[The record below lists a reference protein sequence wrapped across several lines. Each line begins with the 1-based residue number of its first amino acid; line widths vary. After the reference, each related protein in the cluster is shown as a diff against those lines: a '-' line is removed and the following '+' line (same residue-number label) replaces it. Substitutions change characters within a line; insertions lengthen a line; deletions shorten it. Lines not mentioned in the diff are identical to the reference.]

1 MNSTLLF
8 AGLAV
13 GILLLSVL
21 VLVLIKQ
28 NKAGVNKGN
37 NELASKAMGR
47 GIAIGYAIG
56 MGPGI
61 AFGVA
66 LDNIGLGIALGAGI
80 GISIGVALGESF
92 KKKELAKTNQKIK
105 RQTISEQTAMPK
117 IIVLLMALFVFLLLA
132 LYFFT
137 KMN

>member
-1 MNSTLLF
+1 MNATLLF
-8 AGLAV
+8 AGLAI

-21 VLVLIKQ
+21 VIILIKQ
-28 NKAGVNKGN
+28 NKAGMYSAN
-37 NELASKAMGR
+37 NQLASKAMGR

-61 AFGVA
+61 ALGVA

-92 KKKELAKTNQKIK
+92 KKKELAKKNLTVQDSDSGKGI
-105 RQTISEQTAMPK
+105 IPK
-117 IIVLLMALFVFLLLA
+117 LLLLLIAVVA
-132 LYFFT
+132 LLVLVFFT
-137 KMN
+137 LFK

>member
-8 AGLAV
+8 AGLAI

-21 VLVLIKQ
+21 VIILIKQ
-28 NKAGVNKGN
+28 NKAGMYSAN
-37 NELASKAMGR
+37 NQLASKAMAR

-61 AFGVA
+61 ALGVA
-66 LDNIGLGIALGAGI
+66 LDNIGLGIALGAAI

-92 KKKELAKTNQKIK
+92 KKKELSEKKLTIQDTESRNESIK
-105 RQTISEQTAMPK
+105 KLLLLLIG
-117 IIVLLMALFVFLLLA
+117 IVAFLALLFLLL
-132 LYFFT
+132 F
-137 KMN
+137 K

>member
-1 MNSTLLF
+1 MNATLLF
-8 AGLAV
+8 AGLAI

-21 VLVLIKQ
+21 VIILIKQ
-28 NKAGVNKGN
+28 NKAGMYSAN
-37 NELASKAMGR
+37 NQLASKAMGR

-61 AFGVA
+61 ALGVA

-92 KKKELAKTNQKIK
+92 KKKELAKINQKYN
-105 RQTISEQTAMPK
+105 RQTISEQNVMPK
-117 IIVLLMALFVFLLLA
+117 IVMLLLALFVFLLLA
-132 LYFFT
+132 LYFFL

>member
-1 MNSTLLF
+1 MNATLLF
-8 AGLAV
+8 AGLAI

-21 VLVLIKQ
+21 VIILIKQ
-28 NKAGVNKGN
+28 NKAGMYSAN
-37 NELASKAMGR
+37 NQLASKAMGR

-61 AFGVA
+61 ALGVA

-92 KKKELAKTNQKIK
+92 KKKELAKKNLTVQDSDSGKGI
-105 RQTISEQTAMPK
+105 IPK
-117 IIVLLMALFVFLLLA
+117 LLLLLIAIVA
-132 LYFFT
+132 LLVLVFYTLF
-137 KMN
+137 K

>member
-21 VLVLIKQ
+21 VIILIKQ
-28 NKAGVNKGN
+28 NKAGMYSAN
-37 NELASKAMGR
+37 NQLASKAMAR

-61 AFGVA
+61 ALGVA

-92 KKKELAKTNQKIK
+92 KKKELAKKNLFVQDTDSGKSTNQK
-105 RQTISEQTAMPK
+105 
-117 IIVLLMALFVFLLLA
+117 LLLLLLA
-132 LYFFT
+132 IVAFLVILIFT
-137 KMN
+137 LLK

>member
-1 MNSTLLF
+1 MNATLLF
-8 AGLAV
+8 AGLAI

-21 VLVLIKQ
+21 VIILIKQ
-28 NKAGVNKGN
+28 NKAGMYSAN
-37 NELASKAMGR
+37 NQLASKAMGR

-61 AFGVA
+61 ALGVA

-92 KKKELAKTNQKIK
+92 KKKELAKKNLTVQDSDSGKGI
-105 RQTISEQTAMPK
+105 IPK
-117 IIVLLMALFVFLLLA
+117 LLLLLIAIVA
-132 LYFFT
+132 LLVLVFFT
-137 KMN
+137 LFK

>member
-21 VLVLIKQ
+21 VIILIKQ
-28 NKAGVNKGN
+28 NKAGMNSAN
-37 NELASKAMGR
+37 NQLASKAMGR
-47 GIAIGYAIG
+47 GIAVGYAIG

-61 AFGVA
+61 ALGVA

-92 KKKELAKTNQKIK
+92 KKKELAKTNKKIK
-105 RQTISEQTAMPK
+105 RQTLSEQNAKPK
-117 IIVLLMALFVFLLLA
+117 IVILLLA
-132 LYFFT
+132 LFLFLLLGLLFFT

>member
-21 VLVLIKQ
+21 VIILIKQ
-28 NKAGVNKGN
+28 NKAGMYSAN
-37 NELASKAMGR
+37 NQLASKAMAR

-61 AFGVA
+61 ALGVA

-92 KKKELAKTNQKIK
+92 KKKELAKKNLLVQDTDSAKGIIQK
-105 RQTISEQTAMPK
+105 
-117 IIVLLMALFVFLLLA
+117 LLLLLLA
-132 LYFFT
+132 IVAFLVILIFT
-137 KMN
+137 LLK

>member
-1 MNSTLLF
+1 MNATLLF
-8 AGLAV
+8 AGLAI

-21 VLVLIKQ
+21 VIILIKQ
-28 NKAGVNKGN
+28 NKAGMYSAN
-37 NELASKAMGR
+37 NQLASKAMGR

-61 AFGVA
+61 ALGVA

-92 KKKELAKTNQKIK
+92 KKKELAKKNLTVQDSDSGKG
-105 RQTISEQTAMPK
+105 
-117 IIVLLMALFVFLLLA
+117 IILKLLLLLIAIVA
-132 LYFFT
+132 LLVLVFFT
-137 KMN
+137 LFK